1 MTFLNF
7 EPAPFFRISTKVDFR
22 SLRCKLLPIGALCH
36 GISNFIKSQLR
47 LHCEKESTEVR
58 LFCFLIQ
65 LVGIQMPDNCIS
77 IKGGYTLVLKYYLI
91 ALQYQQMVFKTI
103 PRLRYEIVV
112 PLIHIVGI
120 KSVLWRFAKCQLFVL
135 IYFQNQLINATP
147 ERKT

>member
-1 MTFLNF
+1 MYLVIGL
-7 EPAPFFRISTKVDFR
+7 AY
-22 SLRCKLLPIGALCH
+22 SLHFYYIQPYP
-36 GISNFIKSQLR
+36 
-47 LHCEKESTEVR
+47 HCEKESTEVR

-120 KSVLWRFAKCQLFVL
+120 KSVLWRCNWYLQSVSCLF
-135 IYFQNQLINATP
+135 
-147 ERKT
+147 

>member
-1 MTFLNF
+1 MHQQY
-7 EPAPFFRISTKVDFR
+7 IVS
-22 SLRCKLLPIGALCH
+22 ALV
-36 GISNFIKSQLR
+36 
-47 LHCEKESTEVR
+47 HCEKESTEVR

-77 IKGGYTLVLKYYLI
+77 IKGAYTLVLKYYLI

-120 KSVLWRFAKCQLFVL
+120 KSVLWPCNWYLQLFVL

>member
-1 MTFLNF
+1 MQ
-7 EPAPFFRISTKVDFR
+7 
-22 SLRCKLLPIGALCH
+22 SLH
-36 GISNFIKSQLR
+36 GFDR

-103 PRLRYEIVV
+103 PSLRYEIVV

-120 KSVLWRFAKCQLFVL
+120 KSVLWRRNWYLQSVSCLF
-135 IYFQNQLINATP
+135 
-147 ERKT
+147 